1 MGKAAP
7 FTLIRPDCAGIDL
20 GSERHYVAVP
30 EDRCDSEISNFGCYT
45 ADLRAMGDWLLSLG
59 IRDVAMEATGVY
71 WIPVYEALA
80 SRGLRVTLVDARS
93 AKSLSGRKT
102 DVEDC
107 QWIRN
112 LHMYGLLKSCVV
124 PEAQI
129 LVLRS
134 YWRQR
139 DRLVQQRSEQIQL
152 MHKALEQMNI
162 QLHKA
167 LSDVTG
173 VSGMAI
179 IRAILAGERDP
190 KVLSELLVHR
200 ARLKKDLVEKA
211 LEGRWADHHL
221 FALEE
226 AVATYDF
233 LGSRLQSCDRKL
245 EEEMCKLGGGKVG
258 TKRPSNA
265 SKNAPNFDLKPRIK
279 DLLGVDPTVIDGVE
293 ASTAAVLVCELGTD
307 LSKFK
312 TKKHLGSYL
321 GLAPQNKITGGNI
334 KSSKTK
340 KVRHPAANALRL
352 AAQSLHSSGTAMGA
366 FYRRLCARI
375 GPAKATTACARK
387 IAEAYYDLVVHGIVY
402 QDIGEQAYNER
413 FRDQRIRRLRKQAGK
428 YGMCLVEEPA
438 MTT

>member
-1 MGKAAP
+1 MG
-7 FTLIRPDCAGIDL
+7 
-20 GSERHYVAVP
+20 
-30 EDRCDSEISNFGCYT
+30 N
-45 ADLRAMGDWLLSLG
+45 WLLSLG

-93 AKSLSGRKT
+93 AKALPGRKS
-102 DVEDC
+102 DVQDC
-107 QWIRN
+107 QWIRD
-112 LHMYGLLKSCVV
+112 LHMYGMLNSCVV
-124 PEAQI
+124 PEAKI

-139 DRLVQQRSEQIQL
+139 DRLVRQRSEQSQL

-190 KVLSELLVHR
+190 KVLSALLVHR

-226 AVATYDF
+226 AVSTYDF
-233 LGSRLQSCDRKL
+233 LGSRLQMCDRRL
-245 EEEMCKLGGGKVG
+245 DEAMSELGGGTPG
-258 TKRPSNA
+258 SRRPPNA
-265 SKNAPNFDLKPRIK
+265 SKNAPNFDLKARVR
-279 DLLGVDPTVIDGVE
+279 DLLGTDPTVIDGIE

-312 TKKHLGSYL
+312 TKKHLSSYL

-340 KVRHPAANALRL
+340 KVKHRAANALRL
-352 AAQSLHSSGTAMGA
+352 AAQSLHSSASAMGA

-387 IAEAYYDLVVHGIVY
+387 IAEAYYELVVNGVVF

-413 FRDQRIRRLRKQAGK
+413 FREQRIRSLNKQAHK
-428 YGMCLVEEPA
+428 YGLRLVEEPTMA
-438 MTT
+438 T